1 MLSPFFLYLSCFT
14 VPIMFCYYVSSMLFP
29 KPFLPGIACN
39 MAAVSRLCSRHVLK
53 PVNGDILF
61 CLAFPSLLSVIITF
75 GLIKYTAHNSALVAC
90 IIMEPEVCLYSC
102 IIMEPSN
109 ELERLRSVYPTLR
122 WRRGR
127 FMHFGYLLALCFDL
141 FLHATNALKQNELWL
156 VFPRNR
162 ICFCVLFLLSFTLC

>member
-1 MLSPFFLYLSCFT
+1 
-14 VPIMFCYYVSSMLFP
+14 MFCYYVSSMLFP

-75 GLIKYTAHNSALVAC
+75 GLIKHTAHNSALFAC
-90 IIMEPEVCLYSC
+90 IIMEPEFCLYSC
-102 IIMEPSN
+102 IIMEPSS

-127 FMHFGYLLALCFDL
+127 FMHFSYHLSSLFWSVSSCHQCTQAKWAVTCVSEKWHL
-141 FLHATNALKQNELWL
+141 FL
-156 VFPRNR
+156 
-162 ICFCVLFLLSFTLC
+162 CSVLAQFHFVLSYR